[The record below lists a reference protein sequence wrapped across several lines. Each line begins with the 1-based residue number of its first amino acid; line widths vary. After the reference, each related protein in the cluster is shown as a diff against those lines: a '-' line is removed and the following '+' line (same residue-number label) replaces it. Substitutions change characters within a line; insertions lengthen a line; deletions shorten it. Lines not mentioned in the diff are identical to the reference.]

1 MKAIAPLTVLLIV
14 VPALLG
20 AQQAASD
27 ANNPCAIYD
36 GSGQKIPATLSRY
49 FPCSGNASL
58 PWGDESDEI
67 ALQQIGRLV
76 GPMYNTMS
84 GGDSDEDSLY
94 EAYMYIKDNAGGN
107 WTFTYR
113 IYENDGSDHYP
124 LAFAATEG
132 MIPYA
137 FGDQDGDGLPEVI
150 GQWSSWVYVYESP
163 AAGRLATQ
171 MVWQSPAM
179 TNITGYTA
187 IGDLDE
193 DGLGEIIHT
202 QNGWGNDNRLVI
214 YEKTGNNQFQE
225 IFNQPVSND
234 NLGTKAIGDFDGDGL
249 MEVAFSSGGGDV
261 YVYESNGN
269 NSVQQI
275 YRGSMNTWNAYA
287 CSYANDMD
295 GNGRPEFICGGSDS
309 NRGWVT
315 QIYEAAGNDSF
326 VVRQEIIIW
335 DGYFGV
341 PGNCVGD
348 FDNDGAD
355 EFVIQCAQSL
365 RVYEWNGQSYA
376 QVQNIPENF
385 GSILH
390 GVFSYDGNYNGY
402 DEVFWLGIGD
412 GGYWTNETILLEDEA
427 SAQPPNVNITLQ
439 WLGWAPNGFNYNINL
454 TNGETTPETFDTWI
468 MMQFPNGTW
477 HGPVLGPVNLTLP
490 AGSSITRIRL
500 QAVPGSAPAGTYW
513 YVGRIGDY
521 PSAVW
526 DSSGF
531 NFTITGSGDWGR
543 GVGEWANSGEDL
555 ARGTRSVASLSGSG
569 ATPTIQVMPNP
580 FNPTTVLSF
589 ELRDAS
595 RVSLQVYDISGRM
608 VATLV
613 EGWREAG
620 VHEVTFDGSG
630 LPSAIYICRIR
641 SGSWSSSEK
650 MILTK

>member
-1 MKAIAPLTVLLIV
+1 MKATALLTVLLIV

-27 ANNPCAIYD
+27 ANYPCAIYD
-36 GSGQKIPATLSRY
+36 ASGQKIPATLSQY
-49 FPCSGNASL
+49 YPCSGDASL
-58 PWGDESDEI
+58 PWGDETDEI

-76 GPMYNTMS
+76 GPMYNTMT

-113 IYENDGSDHYP
+113 IYENDGSDNYP

-137 FGDQDGDGLPEVI
+137 YGDQDGDGLPEVI

-179 TNITGYTA
+179 TNITGYTT

-202 QNGWGNDNRLVI
+202 QNGWGSDNRLVI
-214 YEKTGNNQFQE
+214 FEKTGNNQFQE

-287 CSYANDMD
+287 FSYGNDMD

-309 NRGWVT
+309 NQGWVT

-326 VVRQEIIIW
+326 VVRQEIVIW

-348 FDNDGAD
+348 FDHDGVD
-355 EFVIQCAQSL
+355 EFVIQGAQSL
-365 RVYEWNGQSYA
+365 RVYEWNGSSYA

-412 GGYWTNETILLEDEA
+412 GGYWTNATILLEDEA
-427 SAQPPNVNITLQ
+427 AAQPPNVNITLQ
-439 WLGWAPNGFNYNINL
+439 WLGWDPIIPRTFNYSIGL
-454 TNGETTPETFDTWI
+454 TNGEAAPVPLDLWI
-468 MMQFPNGTW
+468 MMQLPNGSW
-477 HGPVLGPVNLTLP
+477 LGPVQGPLNLTLP
-490 AGSSITRIRL
+490 AGSSITRQRSQTMPPRSPI
-500 QAVPGSAPAGTYW
+500 GTYW

-521 PSAVW
+521 PSVVW

-531 NFTITGSGDWGR
+531 NFTITGSGDWALEDGGWENAGA
-543 GVGEWANSGEDL
+543 GVGFGESDL
-555 ARGTRSVASLSGSG
+555 PRTFAVSAR
-569 ATPTIQVMPNP
+569 PNP
-580 FNPTTVLSF
+580 FNPTTLLSF
-589 ELRDAS
+589 ELQDAS
-595 RVSLQVYDISGRM
+595 FVKLAVYDVSGRL
-608 VATLV
+608 VATLAD
-613 EGWREAG
+613 GWREAG
-620 VHEVTFDGSG
+620 RHEVTFDGSG
-630 LPSAIYICRIR
+630 LPSGIYVYRLAA
-641 SGSWSSSEK
+641 GGWSSSAK
-650 MILTK
+650 LILLK